1 MGCRRMLGTEDRA
14 AIKAG
19 LEAGLSQVRIAHLI
33 GHSPSVMC
41 HEIAHHTDPDGEFR
55 SEEAVKAAHAARRHP
70 KKRLLELR
78 WDASPPRDC

>member
-1 MGCRRMLGTEDRA
+1 MSSDAWCLGSCGDH
-14 AIKAG
+14 G
-19 LEAGLSQVRIAHLI
+19 GGVAGLSQVRIAHLI

-55 SEEAVKAAHAARRHP
+55 SEEAGKAAHAARRHP